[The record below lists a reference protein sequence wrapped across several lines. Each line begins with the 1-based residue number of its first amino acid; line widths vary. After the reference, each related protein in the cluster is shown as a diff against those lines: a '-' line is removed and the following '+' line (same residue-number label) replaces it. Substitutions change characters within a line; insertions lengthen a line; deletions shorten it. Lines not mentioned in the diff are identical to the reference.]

1 MTIKIIII
9 QVFKCFH
16 SNNLIINPGH
26 GCSYDNF
33 NITLSV
39 YYFQKR
45 KIHLSINFKIL
56 NINNKYRSEKRWA
69 YMRYLFTIL
78 FKIFLHSVNCLLDL
92 RVFPIAFTV
101 AKYKPCEIKYTKRKK
116 TKFYNRYLPAILLQ
130 KTGIFSPIRWN
141 KQIEIA
147 CKLVNNKLSVMFSVV
162 SNSMRMKSH
171 LLWNL
176 YIDSNW
182 QWNY

>member
-33 NITLSV
+33 NITISV

-45 KIHLSINFKIL
+45 KIHLSINLKIL

-116 TKFYNRYLPAILLQ
+116 NQILQPISTSDFITENWDIFAYSLKKTNRDSMQ
-130 KTGIFSPIRWN
+130 TG
-141 KQIEIA
+141 K
-147 CKLVNNKLSVMFSVV
+147 
-162 SNSMRMKSH
+162 
-171 LLWNL
+171 
-176 YIDSNW
+176 
-182 QWNY
+182 